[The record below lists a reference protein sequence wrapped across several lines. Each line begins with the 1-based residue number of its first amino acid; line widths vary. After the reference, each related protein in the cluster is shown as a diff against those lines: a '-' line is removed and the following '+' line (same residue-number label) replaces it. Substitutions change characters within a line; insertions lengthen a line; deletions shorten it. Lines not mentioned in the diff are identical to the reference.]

1 MQKNTFNFAQM
12 EITKIP
18 MLPYELTWISNFQK
32 INPKAIEKVPLTFV
46 TQTYIQTL

>member
-1 MQKNTFNFAQM
+1 M

-18 MLPYELTWISNFQK
+18 MLPYELTWISNFHK
-32 INPKAIEKVPLTFV
+32 INPKAMEKDPLTFV